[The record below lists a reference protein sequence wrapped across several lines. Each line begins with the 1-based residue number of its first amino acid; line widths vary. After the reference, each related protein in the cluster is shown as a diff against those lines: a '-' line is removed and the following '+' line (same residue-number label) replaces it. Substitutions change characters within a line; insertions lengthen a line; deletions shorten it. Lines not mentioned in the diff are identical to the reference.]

1 MWIMIL
7 GQSVYQLVVALTLNF
22 AGHEILNLHS
32 TDPALSI
39 DQENELKTLIFNA
52 FTFSQIFNMINSR
65 RAYSHVERSCSSN
78 VADLVVPT

>member
-7 GQSVYQLVVALTLNF
+7 GQSVYQLTVALVLNF
-22 AGHEILNLHS
+22 AGHQILNLNS

-39 DQENELKTLIFNA
+39 DQQNELSTLIFNA

-65 RAYSHVERSCSSN
+65 REFLSLS
-78 VADLVVPT
+78 